1 MAITKDSKDPQGLMR
16 ALGPGA
22 IGMGSSEENLIGDE
36 STSNLDSFL
45 KESDKQGEFLQIV
58 KDLAKK
64 RGEDTPISF
73 LNYLFDELGQSLE
86 LSIKKEMS
94 AFANVISP
102 QIQNELISI
111 TKLFTMGEEKDRDEA
126 YRRLQKFVDKLGLD
140 LSKYSK
146 AIGENFD
153 KLKDFY
159 DKKQLQLEQEQT
171 LKNDRIDLLK
181 KEQVRLKEQGVIT
194 KVNEQYQKLEIL
206 TKREQKIEEKILRE
220 DEKKFIERKE
230 KIIREEKDLL
240 KNKQSLTTDE
250 DKKIRVGRRY
260 IESGE
265 SSLTNRA
272 ESLGVERKEGTKLGR
287 FARGTGAF
295 IRGETGPSAVRNV
308 MGSMYQSL
316 PTTQL
321 KQSIEIINESL
332 LGIPGKVLGPLN
344 TSVKKVGS
352 FFSDKIRDLFTA
364 GFDPLKNKITKDLI
378 PALSKMSSGLVRII
392 TGLLSNPAVLA
403 AIGIVAGSYALK
415 KGKEKL
421 KAKRGELIERLNEI
435 QEEKKGKAID
445 TSEEL
450 IKKSIGNDS
459 QKIKPM
465 MEKNEFQE
473 SLIKN
478 SREGKLPK
486 VSDLSDLN
494 TSIGSD
500 SKKAPFVYT
509 NAPQSIVNQT
519 NQSTTMTID
528 VNNPDKTFNIIN
540 A

>member
-22 IGMGSSEENLIGDE
+22 MGMGSSEENLIGDE

-45 KESDKQGEFLQIV
+45 KKSDQQGEFLQIV

-473 SLIKN
+473 SLIKS

>member
-22 IGMGSSEENLIGDE
+22 MGMGSSEENLIGDE